1 MMIVVRKQASYNGI
15 SLNAVGFTGSLLAKT
30 EEECEKLKN
39 LRIAEVLENLA
50 ESDENFYQNVK
61 EC

>member
-1 MMIVVRKQASYNGI
+1 
-15 SLNAVGFTGSLLAKT
+15 LAKT

-50 ESDENFYQNVK
+50 ETDENFYQNVK